1 MTKKSVLLII
11 MDGFGLSPVTE
22 GNATYNA
29 STPFLDSVMGNF
41 PTCLLDASG
50 TEVGLDWGEMGNS
63 EVGHFNM
70 GTGRVVAQ
78 DFFRINR
85 AIEDGSFFQN
95 ESLLEAIN
103 HVKKNKST
111 LHLVGL
117 LSSGGVHASIEH
129 IKALLDFC
137 KKQKVD
143 KLALHLFTDGRDT
156 SPKVAPHLLDIIE
169 EKIKTLRQNNWKIAT
184 LIGRFYAMDR
194 DNHWERVQQAY
205 DLIASGVG
213 EQFHSY
219 KEALE
224 NYYSKNIFDEELPA
238 IVLDK
243 NYLINNDD
251 AMILFNFRRD
261 RTHEIVE
268 ALVDPDFKKF
278 DRKKFIKNLFFTG
291 FVNYGEEPTDKV
303 KTAFFS
309 QKIINQIPDV
319 CGKNKLKHLHI
330 AETEKYAHVTYFF
343 NGGIEKP
350 FNYEE
355 RILIPSPRVESYAQ
369 VPEMSAKKITDKF
382 ISFYNKEK
390 PNFTVLNFANPDMVG
405 HTGNYKATIKAVETV
420 DSCVKKIFENVK
432 IDDLSVIITAD
443 HGNAEQMINPETNE
457 VDKEHTVNPVPFIL
471 IQDLLAIKEIKIT
484 ENRNQKLIVSSGQT
498 VGVLADIAA
507 TIVDLLE
514 LKKPK
519 EITGTSLRKL

>member
-1 MTKKSVLLII
+1 
-11 MDGFGLSPVTE
+11 MDGFGLSPITE

-29 STPFLDSVMGNF
+29 KTPFLDSVMSNF

-85 AIEDGSFFQN
+85 SIEDGSFFQN

-117 LSSGGVHASIEH
+117 LSSGGVHACIDH
-129 IKALLDFC
+129 IKALLEFC
-137 KKQKVD
+137 KKQKVNR
-143 KLALHLFTDGRDT
+143 LALHLFTDGRDT
-156 SPKVAPHLLDIIE
+156 APKIAPHLLDIIE
-169 EKIKTLRQNNWKIAT
+169 QKIKDLREEKNWKIAT

-194 DNHWERVQQAY
+194 DNHWERIESAY
-205 DLIASGVG
+205 DLITSGIG
-213 EQFHSY
+213 EQFDSY
-219 KEALE
+219 KQALE
-224 NYYSKNIFDEELPA
+224 SYYSKNIFDEELPA

-243 NYLINNDD
+243 NYLISDDD

-268 ALVDPDFKKF
+268 ALVDPDFNKF
-278 DRKKFIKNLFFTG
+278 KRKKIIKNLFFTG
-291 FVNYGEEPTDKV
+291 FVNYGEEPTNLV

-309 QKIINQIPDV
+309 AKIINQVADV
-319 CGKNKLKHLHI
+319 CAKNKLNHLHI

-355 RILIPSPRVESYAQ
+355 RILIPSPRVVSYAT
-369 VPEMSAKKITDKF
+369 VPEMSAVKITDKF
-382 ISFYNKEK
+382 ISYYNKEK

-405 HTGNYKATIKAVETV
+405 HTGNYKAAIKAVETV
-420 DSCVKKIFENVK
+420 DNCIKKIFEK
-432 IDDLSVIITAD
+432 INNEDLSIIITAD

-457 VDKEHTVNPVPFIL
+457 IDKEHTVNPVPFIL
-471 IQDLLAIKEIKIT
+471 IQDVLATKDIKIA
-484 ENRNQKLIVSSGQT
+484 ENKNQKLIVASGQA

-514 LKKPK
+514 IKKPK
-519 EITGTSLRKL
+519 EMTGTSLRRTIGSS